1 MMRSIHIS
9 WVGSILRGCYVV
21 EREFFKTANTA
32 EEVGTVVSKIGGRFC
47 ATNEV
52 VTLGG
57 RGWNKSKVGFHGMGG
72 HSSVARRSVG
82 LMVVGVNTSMEIIF
96 GWAIMAVRRDNFC
109 C

>member
-21 EREFFKTANTA
+21 EREFAKTVGTT
-32 EEVGTVVSKIGGRFC
+32 EEGGTVVSKIGGRFC
-47 ATNEV
+47 ATTEV

-82 LMVVGVNTSMEIIF
+82 LMVVGVNTSLESIF